1 MDAERIKIGFGKF
14 FKNQYMKV
22 ICISIMY
29 AINGG
34 HNLQICSIY
43 NSHKK
48 DEIPES
54 KLAKNCVISS
64 WRKL

>member
-14 FKNQYMKV
+14 FKNQYINV

-34 HNLQICSIY
+34 HNLEICSIY

-48 DEIPES
+48 DEVHKSKPE
-54 KLAKNCVISS
+54 KKNNNV
-64 WRKL
+64 